1 MLQQSTAKTN
11 GIQRPKRL
19 PTPTRRISK
28 QWVPWIFM
36 APALILFS
44 LYVLYPIADS
54 FMLSFYSWDGLGDK
68 TWIGFDNYIQLFD
81 SESFWTA
88 LKNNILWMI
97 LFMLAPPI
105 GLAIALFLNQ
115 DVAGIR
121 LVKALFFF
129 PFVISQVVIGLVFS
143 WFYDPNLG
151 LLNTILDVFG
161 FQTIALLS
169 SEEYVTYGIIVAGL
183 WPQIAYCMILYLTG
197 LNSLSPDQIEAARL
211 DRAKGLKMLRYIIL
225 PQLSP
230 ATFIA
235 VVVTVIGALRSFD
248 LVATMT
254 AGGPWGSSTVLA
266 YMMYEESIFN
276 YRMGYGA
283 AVAVVLFLIMA
294 VYIAYFLVNMLR
306 SER

>member
-211 DRAKGLKMLRYIIL
+211 DRAKGWKMLRYIIL